1 MKYRLLWTIALIIG
15 AIGCSVNDQ
24 VEEHEESLSIV
35 FTAAPFQ
42 DGDRGIDT
50 RTSVIPNETYT
61 SYAFVWSA
69 KDTVGIYPDSGSQIY
84 FTMSNGE
91 GVGTASFDGGAW
103 TCKEGHSFRSYYPFI
118 GNFYLDET
126 KIPVS
131 FIGQKQVG
139 NDNSDHFQKYDY
151 MYTAVTTKDS
161 GFLNFNYNHLITG
174 VLPWVEL
181 PAGHYT
187 GLTLSLDEALF
198 VTKGEYDLTADSP
211 AIVGKEFS
219 NSLSI
224 ELDIAITSPDILKV
238 YVPLAPMDMSGKTLT
253 ITITDENGREFQYT
267 YNPSKRYEASKIY
280 RLRSATSFVDDIIN
294 FADPAVKAI
303 CVENWDTDGDGELSY
318 EEAATVTSIP
328 YGVFSGNHED
338 GTVKEINSF
347 DEFQY
352 FTGVTVLGY
361 QYGGDVNNYYG
372 AFSYSELK
380 SIKLPS
386 SLKTISFGAFRGC
399 QSLESITI
407 PESVTRIDWG
417 AFRSCSSLTDVII
430 PESVTKIDGYAFCG
444 SALTSV
450 IIPNAV
456 TEIGPLAFSS
466 CSSLAT
472 VKVGDSVI
480 SIGSSAFSNCSAL
493 YEINFPE
500 GLESI
505 GRNAFQGCSS
515 LKEVYLPSSLTTLD
529 EESVLIT
536 GCGAFY
542 NSGIELIECYLP
554 ILRRLGPS
562 FKDKYGRAGNDLL
575 KTIIIKGTPE
585 TTNYSIPDD
594 AFKGLSVEAFILPE
608 GMSSI
613 GSNAFNGCSRL
624 QEITI
629 QSTVESIGGWAFY
642 NCTGLTSIT
651 VFPINPPVHVDNNT
665 FRNTNNCPIYVP
677 AGSVD
682 AYKTADGWSDYADR
696 IFAIPGTAVPE
707 VVDLGSGVGTWASFN
722 IGANTPEEVGSPF
735 AWGEVETKS
744 EFGWDTYKWFKDDGI
759 CKYYNYA
766 YTGSIPWTGEGERG
780 DDLIV
785 LEDADDAA
793 ATIWGSEW
801 RMPTKLEI
809 DNLLEKCDWE
819 WTQLNNVWGYQVK
832 SQTND
837 NSIFLPAT
845 GSESTGYWTSSY
857 FFDNMPPVQDNAA
870 HAYCLVI
877 REGNKNRTHVARYLG
892 YYIRPKHR

>member
-35 FTAAPFQ
+35 LTAAPFQ

-253 ITITDENGREFQYT
+253 ITITDENDREFQYT
-267 YNPSKRYEASKIY
+267 YNPSKPYLASNIY
-280 RLRSATSFVDDIIN
+280 RLRSASSFVNDVIS
-294 FADPAVKAI
+294 FADDAAKAI
-303 CVENWDTDGDGELSY
+303 CVANWDTNGDGELSY
-318 EEAATVTSIP
+318 DEAAAVTIIPIGVFTNNQDITAFEELKYFTNVTSI
-328 YGVFSGNHED
+328 D
-338 GTVKEINSF
+338 
-347 DEFQY
+347 
-352 FTGVTVLGY
+352 
-361 QYGGDVNNYYG
+361 
-372 AFSYSELK
+372 
-380 SIKLPS
+380 
-386 SLKTISFGAFRGC
+386 
-399 QSLESITI
+399 
-407 PESVTRIDWG
+407 
-417 AFRSCSSLTDVII
+417 
-430 PESVTKIDGYAFCG
+430 
-444 SALTSV
+444 
-450 IIPNAV
+450 
-456 TEIGPLAFSS
+456 
-466 CSSLAT
+466 
-472 VKVGDSVI
+472 
-480 SIGSSAFSNCSAL
+480 
-493 YEINFPE
+493 
-500 GLESI
+500 
-505 GRNAFQGCSS
+505 
-515 LKEVYLPSSLTTLD
+515 
-529 EESVLIT
+529 
-536 GCGAFY
+536 
-542 NSGIELIECYLP
+542 
-554 ILRRLGPS
+554 
-562 FKDKYGRAGNDLL
+562 
-575 KTIIIKGTPE
+575 
-585 TTNYSIPDD
+585 PD
-594 AFKGLSVEAFILPE
+594 
-608 GMSSI
+608 
-613 GSNAFNGCSRL
+613 AFNGCSELRRIVIPSNVE
-624 QEITI
+624 EIGLRSFKGCQNITSINIPDNVKTI
-629 QSTVESIGGWAFY
+629 GYQAFMDCTELSSLVLPNSMTKIDYSTFERCSALKSIVIPSGVTSIGNRAFVG
-642 NCTGLTSIT
+642 CQSLTSV
-651 VFPINPPVHVDNNT
+651 VFPEVVYTIGKYAFSLCIELSSVILNDVISIGDYAFDACVKLTNISISDKLVSIGNYAFIGCNSLQTFVIPESVQTIGTYAFGSGQSIIIIPGIGSDGIVPASCSSLQSVYVHATIPPTLGRYALSYSND
-665 FRNTNNCPIYVP
+665 CPIFVP
-677 AGSVD
+677 AGIVE
-682 AYKTADGWSDYADR
+682 AYKTTDGWSDYADR

-877 REGNKNRTHVARYLG
+877 SEGNKNRTHVARYLG